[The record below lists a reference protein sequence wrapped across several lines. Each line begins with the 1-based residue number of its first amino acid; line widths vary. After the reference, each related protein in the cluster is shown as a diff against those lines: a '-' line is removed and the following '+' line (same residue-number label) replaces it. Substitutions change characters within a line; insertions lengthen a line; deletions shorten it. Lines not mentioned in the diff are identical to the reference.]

1 MRRWGYDAVHGLAHA
16 LVWSFVVFL
25 SRIRCFHSP
34 TVNSGYS
41 KTAQGRDKMQEDKVR
56 LADNEVKEGTACAA
70 ARLALAP
77 LA

>member
-1 MRRWGYDAVHGLAHA
+1 MTRSTAYRPLSCRVAILDA
-16 LVWSFVVFL
+16 
-25 SRIRCFHSP
+25 RIRCFHSP